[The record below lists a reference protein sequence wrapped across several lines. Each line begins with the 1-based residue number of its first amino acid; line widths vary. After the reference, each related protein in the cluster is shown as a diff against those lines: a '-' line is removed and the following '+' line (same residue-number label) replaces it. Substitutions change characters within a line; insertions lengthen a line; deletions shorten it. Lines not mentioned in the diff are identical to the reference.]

1 MSPETARVAI
11 LLADIS
17 GSTPLYEAVGDAQA
31 QRLVGRELAR
41 LQAAIRDTDGVCIR
55 QKGDDVLGYFTQPSK
70 AFRAVRTMLSHP
82 ADSALRIHGGLH
94 FGQIVLADGDIY
106 GEAVN
111 LTARLAA
118 LANAGEAL
126 LSQSFFDQLPPP
138 EAACLQPLDRFR
150 LKGVS
155 SPIQIYSLVDDD
167 VGAVQTQIFARPTE
181 PPAASHPWPGASS
194 VTLVLTHQSG
204 SRHCGETESMLIG
217 RSDDCDIVL
226 SRPWISRRHAMVTV
240 RDGKVML
247 EDRSSSGTYVAIGG
261 GHELL
266 LRRETIMLT
275 GTGVISPALHPARPE
290 AEPIRFEVVRR

>member
-31 QRLVGRELAR
+31 QRLVGRELTR
-41 LQAAIRDTDGVCIR
+41 LQAAISDAEGVCIR
-55 QKGDDVLGYFTQPSK
+55 QKGDDVLGYFAQPSK
-70 AFRAVRTMLSHP
+70 AFRAVRAMLSRP
-82 ADSALRIHGGLH
+82 INSALRIHGGLH
-94 FGQIVLADGDIY
+94 YGQIVLADGDIY

-138 EAACLQPLDRFR
+138 ETACLQPLDRFR

-167 VGAVQTQIFARPTE
+167 GGAVQTQIFARPTE
-181 PPAASHPWPGASS
+181 PPAASQPWPGASN
-194 VTLVLTHQSG
+194 VTLVLTHQHG
-204 SRHCGETESMLIG
+204 SRRCGETESMLIG

-226 SRPWISRRHAMVTV
+226 SRPWISRKHALVTV

-275 GTGVISPALHPARPE
+275 GNGVISPALHPARPE

>member
-41 LQAAIRDTDGVCIR
+41 LQAAISGFDGVCIR
-55 QKGDDVLGYFTQPSK
+55 QKGDDVLAYFTQPSQ
-70 AFRAVRTMLSHP
+70 AFRAVRAMLSHP
-82 ADSALRIHGGLH
+82 TDSALRIHGGLH

-126 LSQSFFDQLPPP
+126 LSRSFFDQLPPR
-138 EAACLQPLDRFR
+138 ETACLQPLDQFR

-167 VGAVQTQIFARPTE
+167 TAVQTQIFTRPTE
-181 PPAASHPWPGASS
+181 PPVALPRWPEASE
-194 VTLVLTHQSG
+194 VTLVLTHQHG
-204 SRHCGETESMLIG
+204 SRRCGETESMLIG

-240 RDGKVML
+240 RDGKAML

-266 LRRETIMLT
+266 LRRESIMLT
-275 GTGVISPALHPARPE
+275 GTGVISPAVHPARPE
-290 AEPIRFEVVRR
+290 AEPIRFEIIRR